1 MKNITAIGEIIFDI
15 YPGYKTPGG
24 APLNFIYHIYK
35 LTGNSTF
42 ISRVGDDPT
51 GKEALEFLG
60 KNKLPVSQIQIDKV
74 HETGTALANLD
85 ENKIPHW
92 EISAERAYDFI
103 DIPADR
109 DEIIESSSCFYF
121 GSLAQRMERSR
132 ITIQSFFGGNMK
144 YFFDM
149 NIRQNHYTK
158 DIIET
163 SLLATDVLKVNE
175 EELYLLHDLFLSGK
189 FELNQSISAIMS
201 EFNIELAA
209 VTQGERGARLF
220 RDKEFDFYKA
230 KVNNPMDTTGAG
242 DAYSAILCLGYLNSM
257 DLNKINQLASDF
269 AAEIVNLPGAIPR
282 NDNLYEKFIMINY

>member
-24 APLNFIYHIYK
+24 APLNFIYHIHK
-35 LTGNSTF
+35 LTGKSTF
-42 ISRVGDDPT
+42 ISRVGDDPA
-51 GKEALEFLG
+51 GKETLEFMG
-60 KNKLPVSQIQIDKV
+60 KNKLPVSHIQVDRI

-92 EISAERAYDFI
+92 EISLDRAYDFI

-132 ITIQSFFGGNMK
+132 ITIQSFFGGKMK

-149 NIRQNHYTK
+149 NIRQNYYTK
-158 DIIET
+158 DILEK

-175 EELYLLHDLFLSGK
+175 EELYLLHDLFLPGK
-189 FELNQSISAIMS
+189 FELNQSISVIMA

-209 VTQGERGARLF
+209 VTQGERGAGLF
-220 RDKEFDFYKA
+220 RDKESDFYKA
-230 KVNNPMDTTGAG
+230 NVNNPVDTTGAG
-242 DAYSAILCLGYLNSM
+242 DAYSAILCLGYLNGI
-257 DLNKINQLASDF
+257 DLNKINKLASDF
-269 AAEIVNLPGAIPR
+269 AAEIVKLPGAIPR
-282 NDNLYEKFIMINY
+282 KDNIYEKFRMITD